1 MPRIYSKTG
10 DDGTT
15 SLAEGQRL
23 GKESTRI
30 ETIGN
35 IDELNA
41 VLGVVIA
48 SAPELKQV
56 LQPVQSE
63 LFELGAEL
71 AAPGTENI
79 SLKEVHKLES
89 SIDAMERRLP
99 PLKTF
104 ILPGGSL
111 PAAHAHQARAICR
124 RAERSLVRLS
134 LGETVNSTSVVYLNR
149 LSDLLF
155 VAARS
160 LAQSEGEEI
169 PWNKE
174 I

>member
-1 MPRIYSKTG
+1 MSPIYSKTG

-15 SLAEGQRL
+15 SLADSQRL
-23 GKESTRI
+23 GKESERI
-30 ETIGN
+30 EAIGN
-35 IDELNA
+35 VDELNTA
-41 VLGVVIA
+41 IGLVIA
-48 SAPELKQV
+48 NAPTLKTV
-56 LQPVQSE
+56 LEPVQHK

-71 AAPGTENI
+71 ATPGAEYISQQQVENV
-79 SLKEVHKLES
+79 ETA
-89 SIDAMERRLP
+89 IDALEHDLQ

-104 ILPGGSL
+104 ILPGGNL
-111 PAAHAHQARAICR
+111 PAAQAHQARAICR

-134 LGETVNSTSVVYLNR
+134 LGEPVNSTSIIYLNR

-160 LAQSEGEEI
+160 LAQSKGEEI